1 MAPDPEDEVED
12 DLEEEPQLD
21 TSFKQTIVV
30 DGLPVV
36 PKEKHEKLA
45 NVVRKFFS
53 QAGSPPGGDLA
64 RARGLA
70 RHGGGVGER
79 RGGWA
84 GALSTRRP
92 GERAA
97 PADFAR
103 RAGRACFSASSW
115 EDRGV
120 RFEQTKPF

>member
-70 RHGGGVGER
+70 RHGGGGCER

-84 GALSTRRP
+84 GRQP
-92 GERAA
+92 RAA
-97 PADFAR
+97 SPCMGAPGAALRASGGGAAR
-103 RAGRACFSASSW
+103 A
-115 EDRGV
+115 
-120 RFEQTKPF
+120 